1 MKGNLFSSE
10 FLARLERLSIRA
22 RSTASGISF
31 GRGRGK
37 SAAVGGG
44 LEFVDVREYVPGDD
58 LRAVDWNLYA
68 RLEKLLLR
76 LYRQEQE
83 HDVHVL
89 LDVSDSMRVPD
100 ADKLSRAFRIAAAL
114 AYVGLTRLDRVAVWP
129 ISNGDPAGAPMRPP
143 FPLAAGKRRVAGL
156 FRYLEK
162 LEPGGQTDL
171 AAAAELFVRMAPTRG
186 VAIVI
191 SDFYD
196 FHGSREGLRTLLGS
210 GFEVHG
216 VQVLGE
222 LDHAPDATG
231 RLELVDS
238 ETGTVVRGRVAP
250 DVRERLEERLAQHRA
265 ELSRLLVSTG
275 GGFAVAH
282 PDRSLEDLL
291 LRDLRRRGVVE

>member
-1 MKGNLFSSE
+1 MKGDLFSSE

-89 LDVSDSMRVPD
+89 LDISDSMRDPD
-100 ADKLSRAFRIAAAL
+100 PEKLGRAYRIAAAL

-129 ISNGDPAGAPMRPP
+129 ISDGDASGAPLRPP
-143 FPLAAGKRRVAGL
+143 FPLAAGKRRVASL
-156 FRYLEK
+156 FRYLER
-162 LEPGGQTDL
+162 LEPGGRTDL
-171 AAAAELFVRMAPTRG
+171 AAAADVFVRMAPSRG

-196 FHGSREGLRTLLGS
+196 FTGSRDGIRALLS
-210 GFEVHG
+210 AGFEVHG
-216 VQVLGE
+216 VQVLGA
-222 LDHAPDATG
+222 LDHAPDAAG

-238 ETGTVVRGRVAP
+238 ETGNVVRGRVAP
-250 DVRERLEERLAQHRA
+250 DVRERLSERLAEHRA
-265 ELSRLLVSTG
+265 QLSRLIVSTG
-275 GGFAVAH
+275 GGFAVAG
-282 PDRSLEDLL
+282 PERSLEDLL